1 MIVWLDRLDSETDA
15 MNWQLQEAK
24 NRLSEVVK
32 AAKTKGPQIITV
44 HGKETAVVVSMKAF
58 RKMSGS
64 TGSLSEFLVNSPLKG
79 LELDS
84 RNPRDTEYRD
94 IGL

>member
-1 MIVWLDRLDSETDA
+1 

-32 AAKTKGPQIITV
+32 AAEKNGPQVITV
-44 HGKETAVVVSMKAF
+44 RGKETAVLVSMGTYKRMAG
-58 RKMSGS
+58 GS
-64 TGSLSEFLVNSPLKG
+64 QSLSEFLTNSPLKG
-79 LELDS
+79 LQLNQ

>member
-1 MIVWLDRLDSETDA
+1 

-32 AAKTKGPQIITV
+32 AAKSKGPQIITV
-44 HGKETAVVVSMKAF
+44 RGKEEVAVISIAEL
-58 RKMSGS
+58 RKLQPHKE
-64 TGSLSEFLVNSPLKG
+64 SLHEFLRNSPLRG
-79 LELDS
+79 IELTIERS
-84 RNPRDTEYRD
+84 RDAEERD

>member
-1 MIVWLDRLDSETDA
+1 

-44 HGKETAVVVSMKAF
+44 RGQEEVAVVSI
-58 RKMSGS
+58 
-64 TGSLSEFLVNSPLKG
+64 SEWRRLQNKPSALGTALWKSAPKVDLKI
-79 LELDS
+79 ERN
-84 RNPRDTEYRD
+84 RNPARDVD
-94 IGL
+94 LG

>member
-1 MIVWLDRLDSETDA
+1 

-44 HGKETAVVVSMKAF
+44 RGKEEVAVVSIEELRRLKHSSKRSAKNWWDSAPKA
-58 RKMSGS
+58 
-64 TGSLSEFLVNSPLKG
+64 NLKI
-79 LELDS
+79 ERS
-84 RNPRDTEYRD
+84 RDVGREVDL
-94 IGL
+94 G

>member
-1 MIVWLDRLDSETDA
+1 

-44 HGKETAVVVSMKAF
+44 RGKEEVAVVSIEELRRLTPNKE
-58 RKMSGS
+58 
-64 TGSLSEFLVNSPLKG
+64 SLFEFLRNSPLRG
-79 LELDS
+79 VELNIERSRDS
-84 RNPRDTEYRD
+84 EDRD